1 MADSGNDEKPPHRR
15 RPRYSGTHPRRFDDK
30 YKELA
35 PDRYPGIV
43 AHLRE
48 QGLTPAGQHVPV
60 LVDETLA
67 ALAPARGDRGVD
79 ATVGWGGHAQR
90 FLERIPPGGC
100 LLALDADPI
109 ELPKTETRLRALG
122 YDHDALVVQR
132 TNFAALRA
140 AIDAAGWH
148 DGVDFLFAD
157 LGVSSMQIDNPAR
170 GFSIKQEGPLDM
182 RMNPNRGVPAGRWL
196 EQASIETLVLAL
208 EEHADEPRAREIAD
222 RARRPSRRVADDR
235 GVGGGSAGGRRAT
248 TTG

>member
-1 MADSGNDEKPPHRR
+1 M
-15 RPRYSGTHPRRFDDK
+15 T
-30 YKELA
+30 
-35 PDRYPGIV
+35 
-43 AHLRE
+43 HLRE

-60 LVDETLA
+60 LVEETLE
-67 ALAPARGDRGVD
+67 ALAPAPGDRGVD

-90 FLERIPPGGC
+90 MLERIRPGGC

-122 YDHDALVVQR
+122 FDQDALVVQR
-132 TNFAALRA
+132 TNFAALRT

-196 EQASIETLVLAL
+196 QQASLETLVLAL
-208 EEHADEPRAREIAD
+208 KDTPTSRAPRSLPRRWRHVAAR
-222 RARRPSRRVADDR
+222 
-235 GVGGGSAGGRRAT
+235 
-248 TTG
+248 